1 MKINHPS
8 TFPELLS
15 RYSPSSLN
23 RCGTFVNLILIC
35 DCDGQRGTL
44 AVNPSSRVFSMGS
57 ACPRTP
63 LPRKVGF
70 CKRPIACKLLKG
82 WSGRRDSNPRV
93 QLGNM
98 SVDCK

>member
-8 TFPELLS
+8 TSQSCSLGTLLHRS
-15 RYSPSSLN
+15 N

-44 AVNPSSRVFSMGS
+44 GVNPLSRFFSMGS
-57 ACPRTP
+57 ARLSTP

-70 CKRPIACKLLKG
+70 CKRPISCKLLK
-82 WSGRRDSNPRV
+82 
-93 QLGNM
+93 
-98 SVDCK
+98 